1 MKKFILLRQAMLAR
15 GLKQKDI
22 AQIAGIGD
30 SSISARLQGRA
41 EFTAG
46 EMLRIGKAL
55 GLQPEDYYLYFL
67 ADSMSFLEEQ
77 A

>member
-1 MKKFILLRQAMLAR
+1 MKKFILLRQAMLAH

-22 AQIAGIGD
+22 AQIAGLGD

-41 EFTAG
+41 EFTTG

-55 GLQPEDYYLYFL
+55 DLQPEDYFLYFL
-67 ADSMSFLEEQ
+67 ADTAATMEEN